1 MGLTVHFK
9 FEFEG
14 SEAEVKNKL
23 LKVRDKAKE
32 LGFAEVEDE
41 LWELDYSYRDERE
54 RDEAYNWAKIQYE
67 QFDKTEEK
75 YKGYVINLWAGPGCE
90 PTNIGLVSKDGVH
103 WVGGTFTKTQYAK
116 DFLRCH
122 LLVIAILDYVKE
134 LGFLKEVYD
143 EGGYWE
149 TRSIEKLA
157 ESINESTALIISIL
171 NGLRSAGFKIIT
183 PVDECKNF
191 MIVKKKRRIKGVE

>member
-1 MGLTVHFK
+1 MGLTIHFK
-9 FEFEG
+9 FEFKG
-14 SEAEVKNKL
+14 SETEVKNKL

-41 LWELDYSYRDERE
+41 LWELDYSRKDERE

-67 QFDKTEEK
+67 QFDKTKEEVRK

-103 WVGGTFTKTQYAK
+103 WVGGAFTKTQYAK

-122 LLVIAILDYVKE
+122 LLVIAILDYIKE

-143 EGGYWE
+143 EGEYWE

-157 ESINESTALIISIL
+157 ESINESTTLIMSFL
-171 NGLRSAGFKIIT
+171 NGLRDTGFKIIT

-191 MIVKKKRRIKGVE
+191 MIVKKKRIRG